1 MLIGMFITLIGMYLT
16 YTVTGSVGF
25 FVVGSLGDSASASNI
40 GNGSVEGNISL
51 LQSDF
56 ANNIGYIGSAMTF
69 IGGLFLVVS
78 VIVIFSG
85 FIGGDKKSG
94 GKNFYE

>member
-1 MLIGMFITLIGMYLT
+1 MLISMFITLIGMYLT

-25 FVVGSLGDSASASNI
+25 FVVGSLGDSASVSNI
-40 GNGSVEGNISL
+40 GNGSVEGNISV
-51 LQSDF
+51 LQSSF
-56 ANNIGYIGSAMTF
+56 ATNIGYIGTAMTF

-85 FIGGDKKSG
+85 FIGGGKSG
-94 GKNFYE
+94 SGKNAFE